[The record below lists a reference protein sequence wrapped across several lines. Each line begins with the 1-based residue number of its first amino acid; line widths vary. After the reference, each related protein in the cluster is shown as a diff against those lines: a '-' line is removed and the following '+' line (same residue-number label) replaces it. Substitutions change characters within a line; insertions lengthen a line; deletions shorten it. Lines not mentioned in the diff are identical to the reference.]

1 MYDDYDLDYTF
12 AQDRTYDLDEMYDA
26 YVHASSAYTH
36 LDDNMYTYDL
46 DDEYE
51 RDSHD
56 YATLAYQH
64 YAWYNNIL
72 VLSEVGSMLAQKR
85 SVTITLEVE
94 CYDDLHF
101 EDLDWNDILEL
112 EGDENVEVQIREL
125 ADIY

>member
-26 YVHASSAYTH
+26 YVHTRAH

-64 YAWYNNIL
+64 YA
-72 VLSEVGSMLAQKR
+72 
-85 SVTITLEVE
+85 
-94 CYDDLHF
+94 
-101 EDLDWNDILEL
+101 
-112 EGDENVEVQIREL
+112 
-125 ADIY
+125 

>member
-26 YVHASSAYTH
+26 YVHASSTHTH

-51 RDSHD
+51 RDSQD

>member
-26 YVHASSAYTH
+26 YVHASSAHTH

-56 YATLAYQH
+56 YETLAYQH
-64 YAWYNNIL
+64 YAWYNYIL

>member
-12 AQDRTYDLDEMYDA
+12 MQDRTYDLDEMYDA
-26 YVHASSAYTH
+26 YVHASSAHTH

-56 YATLAYQH
+56 YETLAYQH

>member
-26 YVHASSAYTH
+26 YVRTGAH